1 MFTSLIMAAT
11 AVASSTSLIIEG
23 VVTYTGIWAV
33 CKGVKQTAKTHY
45 TFKH

>member
-23 VVTYTGIWAV
+23 VVTYAGIWAI
-33 CKGVKQTAKTHY
+33 CKGSKQSPKAHY